1 MPCPRCG
8 RIGHNIRTCSRFP
21 PQVPPQNDPP
31 QNDPPQ
37 NDPPQ
42 FHLRMIHLKFHQND
56 IDEQVIKNQDMM
68 VIILMIEEE
77 LRYLISNNLLDT
89 LDKEKIKFYEN
100 MLKLKYKEVDLIN
113 LNKNKRLKIYMI
125 NSNINYLMN
134 ENDIKFIGILEPRTL
149 FKLKS
154 FTGYKYQIYD
164 EYSDFPDEIF
174 IEDTMNDKIL
184 LNNIRDSSLD
194 ISVPTSKKLTNINE
208 NLISTLKLNY
218 LITQLIRLGAM
229 NDENYSCILDLH
241 KDIKIPEHDDL
252 DLEAAGLPNEIFTNN

>member
-1 MPCPRCG
+1 MPCSRCG
-8 RIGHNIRTCSRFP
+8 QVGHNIRTC
-21 PQVPPQNDPP
+21 PQNLPQDLPQNLPQDPP
-31 QNDPPQ
+31 QDPLPNIDNRNEEEQQ
-37 NDPPQ
+37 N
-42 FHLRMIHLKFHQND
+42 
-56 IDEQVIKNQDMM
+56 
-68 VIILMIEEE
+68 ILMMTILMVEEE
-77 LRYLISNNLLDT
+77 LRYLIYNNLVDD

-100 MLKLKYKEVDLIN
+100 MLNLKYKEIDLIN

-125 NSNINYLMN
+125 NSNFNYLRN

-164 EYSDFPDEIF
+164 EYSDFPDEIL
-174 IEDTMNDKIL
+174 IEENISDKIL
-184 LNNIRDSSLD
+184 LNNIKDSSLN
-194 ISVPTSKKLTNINE
+194 ISVPTSKKLTSINE

-218 LITQLIRLGAM
+218 LIEQMIRLGAM